1 MSAKPALI
9 VSHRCFEIYGAE
21 LAATVAR
28 LGLPHEVVGLPADK
42 DARLSDADV
51 ARGEIAFYSQDLNP
65 VHGRQ
70 FFSAVRKGPNMKWI
84 HVFNVGVDHPIY
96 NEMLERGV
104 RVTTSA
110 GTTAQPIA
118 QTALTGMLMLSRGFP
133 FWIKSQ
139 AARHWQQ
146 VRLQDSPPDLPGQ
159 TVVVYGMGSIG
170 TEFARLAK
178 ALGMNV
184 IGVRRSP
191 KKAGDPVDEMATPDQ
206 IETLLPRAQWLM
218 LCSPL
223 TNETRAL
230 INTRRLALL
239 PKGAYILNVSRGE
252 VIDEAAM
259 IASLQGGHLGG
270 AYLDVFETEPLPA
283 ESPLWSLP
291 NVIIT
296 PHNSTSSNGN
306 ERRVFDCFVRIL
318 EQYKNGAPMTNE
330 VLRTGTK

>member
-9 VSHRCFEIYGAE
+9 VSHRCYELYGAE

-42 DARLSDADV
+42 DARLPDADV

-65 VHGRQ
+65 AHGRQ

-133 FWIKSQ
+133 LWMRQQ
-139 AARHWQQ
+139 AEQRWQQ

-170 TEFARLAK
+170 SEFARLAQ
-178 ALGMNV
+178 ALGMKV

-191 KKAGDPVDEMATPDQ
+191 KKPGDPVDEMHTPDQ
-206 IETLLPRAQWLM
+206 IDKLLPRAQWLM

-230 INTRRLALL
+230 LNAQRLALL

-259 IASLQGGHLGG
+259 IASLQSGHLGG

-283 ESPLWSLP
+283 ESPLWRLP
-291 NVIIT
+291 NVILT

-306 ERRVFDCFVRIL
+306 ERRVFDCFVHIL
-318 EQYKNGAPMTNE
+318 EQYQKGAPMTNE

>member
-1 MSAKPALI
+1 MSSKPALI
-9 VSHRCFEIYGAE
+9 VSHRCYEIYGAE
-21 LAATVAR
+21 LQAAVTR
-28 LGLPHEVVGLPADK
+28 LGLPHEVVALPADK

-65 VHGRQ
+65 AHGRQ
-70 FFSAVRKGPNMKWI
+70 FFSAVRKGPSMKWI

-133 FWIKSQ
+133 FWIRSQ
-139 AARHWQQ
+139 SERRWQQ

-170 TEFARLAK
+170 SEFARLAQ
-178 ALGMNV
+178 ALGMKV

-191 KKAGDPVDEMATPDQ
+191 RKPGDPVHEMHTPDQ
-206 IETLLPRAQWLM
+206 IDQLLPRAQWLM

-230 INTRRLALL
+230 MNARRLALL
-239 PKGAYILNVSRGE
+239 PKGAHILNVSRGE

-259 IASLQGGHLGG
+259 IASLQSGHLGG

-283 ESPLWSLP
+283 ESPLWNLP

-306 ERRVFDCFVRIL
+306 ERRVFDCFVHIL
-318 EQYKNGAPMTNE
+318 EQYKNGAAMTNE

>member
-1 MSAKPALI
+1 MSTKPALI
-9 VSHRCFEIYGAE
+9 VSHRCHAIYGAE
-21 LAATVAR
+21 LQATVNR
-28 LGLPHEVVGLPADK
+28 LGLPHEVVALPADK

-65 VHGRQ
+65 AHGRQ

-84 HVFNVGVDHPIY
+84 HVFNIGVDHPIY

-110 GTTAQPIA
+110 GTTAQPIS

-133 FWIKSQ
+133 FWIKAQ
-139 AARHWQQ
+139 AERRWQQ

-170 TEFARLAK
+170 TAFARLAK

-191 KKAGDPVDEMATPDQ
+191 QKPGDPVDEMHAPDQ
-206 IETLLPRAQWLM
+206 IDKLLPRAQWLM

-223 TNETRAL
+223 TNETRKL
-230 INTRRLALL
+230 INAQRLALM

-259 IASLQGGHLGG
+259 IAALQSGHLGG

-283 ESPLWSLP
+283 ESPLWGLP

-306 ERRVFDCFVRIL
+306 ERRVFDCFVHIL
-318 EQYKNGAPMTNE
+318 EQYKKGGPLTNE